1 MVEALLERNYE
12 YKTNSPDLPGFN
24 VSGEID
30 GLAKYRDI
38 TEIEMNIRH
47 YIREYA
53 KQGLVLPNLVYLNEE
68 GKLVNLSGIPL
79 VPRIT
84 AEERMGAIL
93 EASIKVESFI
103 NEGMPG
109 SMAVITSPRGP
120 SGMKDQNDE
129 AIDYPMTQTLIFI
142 KEANGYLKSVNLVS
156 DLTINQNK
164 ELREKLGTSG
174 GNIFGINEMEDLAQ
188 IVRNPALLG
197 PNSGY
202 SLAGILDEILRI
214 RGDSD
219 IVLEKPGGKRE
230 YRLVQEYKRDLL
242 RFEELLTFDEN
253 AENCISEFKKFVKTH
268 VNNLDNL
275 FVRKRLERELYNTIL
290 KIVGTLDEFKRSRNT
305 FTSFS
310 AGEFGMTQSL
320 IRDDDYGFGKEMAF
334 LQTKIGCNGSGSSN
348 VRVLMGVSSGLGG
361 VIGSENSLSGK
372 CSKCGVNHAVLG
384 GCGFCDSCEGEMVR

>member
-1 MVEALLERNYE
+1 MPQPYSRIAYILKKSLRVKEQDKLLSNEEFFYMVEALLERDYE

-174 GNIFGINEMEDLAQ
+174 GNIFRINEMEDLAQ

-202 SLAGILDEILRI
+202 SLEGILDEILRI

-242 RFEELLTFDEN
+242 RFEELLTIYEN
-253 AENCISEFKKFVKTH
+253 AENYISEFKK
-268 VNNLDNL
+268 
-275 FVRKRLERELYNTIL
+275 
-290 KIVGTLDEFKRSRNT
+290 
-305 FTSFS
+305 
-310 AGEFGMTQSL
+310 
-320 IRDDDYGFGKEMAF
+320 
-334 LQTKIGCNGSGSSN
+334 
-348 VRVLMGVSSGLGG
+348 
-361 VIGSENSLSGK
+361 
-372 CSKCGVNHAVLG
+372 
-384 GCGFCDSCEGEMVR
+384 